1 MRFLRNFLHRVVTRG
16 TLEVV
21 SATGPPFV
29 VGDGTGEAVAVQFI
43 DRAAER
49 RLLLNPTLALGELY
63 MDGRLAITRGSIYSL
78 LALVASNL
86 SWQFPPGLA
95 RAREQFAKRYDRF
108 IRGTQSGAPRTTLP
122 IITISTAASMIFFWT
137 RTGSTPVPT
146 LSTPPSLSRTPNSP
160 RHATSPR
167 NFSLRKGI
175 VFSTSDVAGAGLL
188 SISPAVAAHALPA

>member
-21 SATGPPFV
+21 PATGPPFV

-95 RAREQFAKRYDRF
+95 RAREH
-108 IRGTQSGAPRTTLP
+108 IRKTL
-122 IITISTAASMIFFWT
+122 
-137 RTGSTPVPT
+137 
-146 LSTPPSLSRTPNSP
+146 
-160 RHATSPR
+160 
-167 NFSLRKGI
+167 
-175 VFSTSDVAGAGLL
+175 
-188 SISPAVAAHALPA
+188 